1 MEQRKKKMGLVA
13 LAGTALLLAVLAS
26 LVSTTWA
33 TPEQRVRTNGGDTI
47 PDKYCDDVWVAR
59 GGSTQIEILVTNPV
73 TATDTW
79 YNTVVTDAVDSN
91 LRIAGV
97 WASQGYA
104 SWTDGEATFDIG
116 TMPPG
121 TEVTLRLYVWVD
133 EGATPGYEVYNTAY
147 MSHTGWGPVESDS
160 TWMFTVAY
168 EQYLPLAA
176 KRY

>member
-1 MEQRKKKMGLVA
+1 MDLRKKKMGLVA
-13 LAGTALLLAVLAS
+13 LMGTMLLLAVLAS

-33 TPEQRVRTNGGDTI
+33 TPEQRVRANGGDTI
-47 PDKYCDDVWVAR
+47 PDKFCDDPWVAR

-79 YNTVVTDAVDSN
+79 YNTVVTDAVDAN
-91 LRIAGV
+91 LRISGV
-97 WASQGYA
+97 WTGQGYA

-121 TEVTLRLYVWVD
+121 TEVILKLYVQVND
-133 EGATPGYEVYNTAY
+133 DATQGHEVYNTAY
-147 MSHTGWGPVESDS
+147 MSHTGWGPIASDS

-168 EQYLPLAA
+168 EQYLPLSMR
-176 KRY
+176 RY